1 VDGDGEEDSGE
12 GVYETGRRDKERDWD
27 SLSLSLVFF
36 LFIFSFVLFPFPY
49 GLTGWA
55 WGVCSS
61 TAKGPCSLGC
71 LFLGKLQGNIVL
83 DTSQKNKA
91 RSFPFAFTGL
101 FSVGVW
107 GWRRGAISPR

>member
-27 SLSLSLVFF
+27 SLSLVFF
-36 LFIFSFVLFPFPY
+36 LFIFPFVFFPFPY